1 MSGNKLGRSRGSF
14 EYSTVL
20 RYSYPLG
27 IAATITIVAASAD
40 LVVVAGYLNAES
52 LGVYNA
58 AVTISTLLS
67 TVFVLPLMTAFLPEL
82 SRSNEESISRGVR
95 LAFRFLTLVVL
106 PASLLVASIP
116 KQLIDL
122 FTGGG
127 AYLAGSSSLELIAFS
142 YLFLA
147 IQMILG
153 VLFQATGRTVYAMI
167 IGLTSAASDIGVSIL
182 LVPHLGLLGAA
193 SAKVSVALVGASVGI
208 YLAKRYMRMLD
219 RASFYFKGLVAS
231 VIPFLVTFLLSS
243 YVSVRVL
250 TLFPYTLVF
259 VVLFLV
265 CLKGLK
271 VLSEEDKAFILHL
284 VPRALHGFVK
294 IL

>member
-1 MSGNKLGRSRGSF
+1 MS
-14 EYSTVL
+14 
-20 RYSYPLG
+20 
-27 IAATITIVAASAD
+27 ASAD
-40 LVVVAGYLNAES
+40 LVVVAGYLNTEL

-82 SRSNEESISRGVR
+82 SRSNEEKSISRGVR
-95 LAFRFLTLVVL
+95 LAFRFLMLAVL
-106 PASLLVASIP
+106 PASLLVAAVP

-167 IGLTSAASDIGVSIL
+167 VGLTGAASDIGVSIL

-193 SAKVSVALVGASVGI
+193 SAKVSVALVGAFVGI
-208 YLAKRYMRMLD
+208 YLAKRYLKMLD
-219 RASFYFKGLVAS
+219 KTTFYVKGLVAS
-231 VIPFLVTFLLSS
+231 VVPFLVTFLFSS
-243 YVSVRVL
+243 YISVRVL

-259 VVLFLV
+259 VALFLI
-265 CLKGLK
+265 CLKGLR
-271 VLSEEDKAFILHL
+271 VLSEEDKVFISHL
-284 VPRALHGFVK
+284 VPGSLKGFVRR
-294 IL
+294 L